1 MSGSA
6 PRRGR
11 GVAFAAITGAILLG
25 TVTVASVDPGAQAA
39 PDPID
44 QAKVRLAQLDEQTS
58 KVQEDYTEAQAA
70 LDKAQKDLDRSQR
83 DLKTQSDKVATMRK
97 ALGRVA
103 LSDYQSGGG
112 VSMTTQLVASGD
124 SGQFLSKLATIQNAT
139 ERTSV
144 QFQDFQAEQAR
155 LKSMKSQA
163 EADRATIESQRN
175 QQAKLLADAKKKEQE
190 AKQVVDRL
198 TAQQRA
204 ELKRQQAAEA
214 QAAAAHAVSRSA
226 GRPTDQ
232 QSALGQPSSSSTQST
247 QASQTGSQVPIPDPS
262 HGVSSRAQSALN
274 FALAQL
280 GKPYIW
286 GGTGPTGYDCSGLM
300 MASWGKAGVSLP
312 RTAAAQYAAGTPVST
327 SDLQPGDLVF
337 FYPGITH
344 VGMYIGDGKFIHAS
358 SPRTGIKVSVLAQQ
372 PSYQGARRFG

>member
-25 TVTVASVDPGAQAA
+25 TVASVDPGAQAA

-232 QSALGQPSSSSTQST
+232 QSALGQPSSSSTQ
-247 QASQTGSQVPIPDPS
+247 ASQTGSQVPIPDPS
-262 HGVSSRAQSALN
+262 HGVSSRAQSALS

>member
-1 MSGSA
+1 MSGGA

-25 TVTVASVDPGAQAA
+25 TVASVDPGAQAA

-232 QSALGQPSSSSTQST
+232 QSALGQPSSSSTQ
-247 QASQTGSQVPIPDPS
+247 ASQTGSQVPIPDPS

-327 SDLQPGDLVF
+327 SDLQPGDLVL

>member
-25 TVTVASVDPGAQAA
+25 TVASVDPGAQAA

-124 SGQFLSKLATIQNAT
+124 SGQFLSKLATIQNVT

-204 ELKRQQAAEA
+204 ELKCQQAAEA

-232 QSALGQPSSSSTQST
+232 QSALGQPSSSST

-286 GGTGPTGYDCSGLM
+286 GGTGPTDYDCSGLM

>member
-11 GVAFAAITGAILLG
+11 GVAFAAIMGAILLG
-25 TVTVASVDPGAQAA
+25 TVASVDPGAQAA

-124 SGQFLSKLATIQNAT
+124 SGQFLSKLATIQNVT

-232 QSALGQPSSSSTQST
+232 QSALGQPSSSST

-372 PSYQGARRFG
+372 SSYQGARRFG

>member
-25 TVTVASVDPGAQAA
+25 TVASVDPGAQAA

-83 DLKTQSDKVATMRK
+83 DLKAQSDKVATMRK

-124 SGQFLSKLATIQNAT
+124 SGQFLSKLATIQNVT

-232 QSALGQPSSSSTQST
+232 QSALGQPSSSSTQ
-247 QASQTGSQVPIPDPS
+247 ASQTGSQVPIPDPS

-312 RTAAAQYAAGTPVST
+312 STAAAQYAAGTPVST

>member
-1 MSGSA
+1 VSGSA

-25 TVTVASVDPGAQAA
+25 TVASVDPGAQAA

-112 VSMTTQLVASGD
+112 VSMATQLVASGD
-124 SGQFLSKLATIQNAT
+124 SGQFLSKLATIQNVT

-175 QQAKLLADAKKKEQE
+175 QQAKLLAAAKKKEQE

-204 ELKRQQAAEA
+204 ELERQQAAEA
-214 QAAAAHAVSRSA
+214 QAAAAHAVSRST

-232 QSALGQPSSSSTQST
+232 QSALGQPSSSSTQ
-247 QASQTGSQVPIPDPS
+247 ASQTGSQVPSPDPS
-262 HGVSSRAQSALN
+262 HGVSSRAQRALT

-344 VGMYIGDGKFIHAS
+344 VGMYIGNGKFIHAS

-372 PSYQGARRFG
+372 SSYQGARRFG

>member
-25 TVTVASVDPGAQAA
+25 TVASVDPGAQAA

-124 SGQFLSKLATIQNAT
+124 SGQFLSKLATIQNVT

-232 QSALGQPSSSSTQST
+232 QSALGQPSSSSTQ
-247 QASQTGSQVPIPDPS
+247 ASQTGSQVPIPDPS

-286 GGTGPTGYDCSGLM
+286 GGTGPTDYDCSGLM

-372 PSYQGARRFG
+372 SSYQGARRFG

>member
-25 TVTVASVDPGAQAA
+25 TVASVDPGAQAA

-44 QAKVRLAQLDEQTS
+44 QAKVRLVQLDEQTS

-232 QSALGQPSSSSTQST
+232 QSALGQPSSSSTQ
-247 QASQTGSQVPIPDPS
+247 ASQTGSQVPIPDPS

>member
-11 GVAFAAITGAILLG
+11 GVALAAITGAILLG
-25 TVTVASVDPGAQAA
+25 TVASVDPGAQAA

-124 SGQFLSKLATIQNAT
+124 SGQFLSKLATIQNVT

-232 QSALGQPSSSSTQST
+232 QSALGQPSSSSTQ
-247 QASQTGSQVPIPDPS
+247 ASQTGSQVPIPDPS

-286 GGTGPTGYDCSGLM
+286 GGTGPTDYDCSGLM

>member
-25 TVTVASVDPGAQAA
+25 TVASVDPGAQAA

-124 SGQFLSKLATIQNAT
+124 SGQFLSKLATIQNVT

-232 QSALGQPSSSSTQST
+232 QSALGQPSSSSTQ
-247 QASQTGSQVPIPDPS
+247 ASQTGSQVPIPDPS
-262 HGVSSRAQSALN
+262 HGVSSRAQSALS

-286 GGTGPTGYDCSGLM
+286 GGTGPTDYDCSGLM

>member
-11 GVAFAAITGAILLG
+11 GVAFAAIMGAILLG
-25 TVTVASVDPGAQAA
+25 TVASVDPGAQAA

-124 SGQFLSKLATIQNAT
+124 SGQFLSKLATIQNVT

-232 QSALGQPSSSSTQST
+232 QSALGQPSSSST

>member
-25 TVTVASVDPGAQAA
+25 TVASVDPGAQAA

-124 SGQFLSKLATIQNAT
+124 SGQFLSKLATIQNVT

-232 QSALGQPSSSSTQST
+232 QSALGQPSSSSTQ
-247 QASQTGSQVPIPDPS
+247 ASQTGSQVPIPDPS

-286 GGTGPTGYDCSGLM
+286 GGTGPTDYDCSGLM

-327 SDLQPGDLVF
+327 SDLQPGDLVL

>member
-11 GVAFAAITGAILLG
+11 GVAFAAITGAIFLG
-25 TVTVASVDPGAQAA
+25 TVASVDPGAQAA

-232 QSALGQPSSSSTQST
+232 QSALGQPSSSSTQ
-247 QASQTGSQVPIPDPS
+247 ASQTGSQVPIPDPS

-286 GGTGPTGYDCSGLM
+286 GGTGPTDYDCSGLM

>member
-25 TVTVASVDPGAQAA
+25 TVASVDPGAQAA

-163 EADRATIESQRN
+163 EADRARIESQRN

-232 QSALGQPSSSSTQST
+232 QSALGQPSSSST

>member
-25 TVTVASVDPGAQAA
+25 TVASVDPGAQAA

-124 SGQFLSKLATIQNAT
+124 SGQFLSKLATIQNVT

-163 EADRATIESQRN
+163 EADRAIIESQRN

-232 QSALGQPSSSSTQST
+232 QSALGQPSSSSTQ
-247 QASQTGSQVPIPDPS
+247 ASQTGSQVPIPDPS

-286 GGTGPTGYDCSGLM
+286 GGTGPTDYDCSGLM

>member
-11 GVAFAAITGAILLG
+11 GVAFAAIMGAILLG
-25 TVTVASVDPGAQAA
+25 TVASVDPGAQAA

-124 SGQFLSKLATIQNAT
+124 SGQFLSKLATIQNVT

-232 QSALGQPSSSSTQST
+232 QSALGQPSSSSTQ
-247 QASQTGSQVPIPDPS
+247 ASQTGSQVPIPDPS

-327 SDLQPGDLVF
+327 SDLQPGDLVL

-372 PSYQGARRFG
+372 SSYQGARRFG

>member
-25 TVTVASVDPGAQAA
+25 TVASVDPGAQAA

-232 QSALGQPSSSSTQST
+232 QSALGQPSSSSTQ
-247 QASQTGSQVPIPDPS
+247 ASQTGSQVPIPDPS

-286 GGTGPTGYDCSGLM
+286 GGTGPTDYDCSGLM

>member
-25 TVTVASVDPGAQAA
+25 TVASVDPGAQAA

-112 VSMTTQLVASGD
+112 VSMATQLVASGD
-124 SGQFLSKLATIQNAT
+124 SGQFLSKLATIQNVT

-232 QSALGQPSSSSTQST
+232 QSALGQPSSSSTQ
-247 QASQTGSQVPIPDPS
+247 ASQTGSQVPIPDPS
-262 HGVSSRAQSALN
+262 HGVSSRAQSALS

-286 GGTGPTGYDCSGLM
+286 GGTGPTDYDCSGLM

>member
-25 TVTVASVDPGAQAA
+25 TVASVDPGAQAA

-232 QSALGQPSSSSTQST
+232 QSALGQPSSSSTQ
-247 QASQTGSQVPIPDPS
+247 ASQTGSQVPIPDPS

>member
-11 GVAFAAITGAILLG
+11 GVAFAAIMGAILLG
-25 TVTVASVDPGAQAA
+25 TVASVDPGAQAA

-44 QAKVRLAQLDEQTS
+44 QAKVRLGQLDEQTS

-124 SGQFLSKLATIQNAT
+124 SGQFLSKLATIQNVT

-232 QSALGQPSSSSTQST
+232 QSALGQPSSSSTQ
-247 QASQTGSQVPIPDPS
+247 ASQTGSQVPIPDPS

-286 GGTGPTGYDCSGLM
+286 GGTGPTDYDCSGLM

-327 SDLQPGDLVF
+327 SDLQPGDLVL

>member
-11 GVAFAAITGAILLG
+11 GVAFAAIMGAILLG
-25 TVTVASVDPGAQAA
+25 TVASVDPGAQAA

-44 QAKVRLAQLDEQTS
+44 QAKVRLGQLDEQTS

-124 SGQFLSKLATIQNAT
+124 SGQFLSKLATIQNVT

-232 QSALGQPSSSSTQST
+232 QSALGQPSSSSTQ
-247 QASQTGSQVPIPDPS
+247 ASQTGSQVPIPDPS

-327 SDLQPGDLVF
+327 SDLQPGDLVL

>member
-11 GVAFAAITGAILLG
+11 GVAFAAIMGAILLG
-25 TVTVASVDPGAQAA
+25 TVASVDPGAQAA

-44 QAKVRLAQLDEQTS
+44 QAKVRLGQLDEQTS

-83 DLKTQSDKVATMRK
+83 DLKAQSDKVATMRK

-124 SGQFLSKLATIQNAT
+124 SGQFLSKLATIQNVT

-232 QSALGQPSSSSTQST
+232 QSALGQPSSSSTQ
-247 QASQTGSQVPIPDPS
+247 ASQTGSQVPIPDPS
-262 HGVSSRAQSALN
+262 HGVSSRAQSALS

-327 SDLQPGDLVF
+327 SDLQPGDLVL

-372 PSYQGARRFG
+372 SSYQGARRFG

>member
-1 MSGSA
+1 MSGGA

-25 TVTVASVDPGAQAA
+25 TVASVDPGAQAA

-58 KVQEDYTEAQAA
+58 KVQEDYTEAQTA

-83 DLKTQSDKVATMRK
+83 DLKAQSDKVATMRK

-112 VSMTTQLVASGD
+112 VSMATQLVASGD
-124 SGQFLSKLATIQNAT
+124 SGQFLSKLATIQNVT

-204 ELKRQQAAEA
+204 ELERQQTAEA
-214 QAAAAHAVSRSA
+214 QAAAAHAVSRST
-226 GRPTDQ
+226 GRLTDQ
-232 QSALGQPSSSSTQST
+232 QSALGQPSSSSTQ
-247 QASQTGSQVPIPDPS
+247 ASQAGSQVPIPDPS

-372 PSYQGARRFG
+372 SSYQGARRFG

>member
-1 MSGSA
+1 MSGGA

-25 TVTVASVDPGAQAA
+25 TVASVDPGAQAA

-83 DLKTQSDKVATMRK
+83 DLKAQSDKVATMRK

-124 SGQFLSKLATIQNAT
+124 SGQFLSKLATIQNVT

-204 ELKRQQAAEA
+204 ELERQQTAEA
-214 QAAAAHAVSRSA
+214 QAAAAHAVSRST

-232 QSALGQPSSSSTQST
+232 QSALGQPSSSSTQ
-247 QASQTGSQVPIPDPS
+247 ASQAGSQVPIPDPS
-262 HGVSSRAQSALN
+262 HGVSSRAQSALS

-344 VGMYIGDGKFIHAS
+344 VGMYIGGGRYVHAS
-358 SPRTGIKVSVLAQQ
+358 NPRTGIKVSVLTQ
-372 PSYQGARRFG
+372 STSFQGARRFG

>member
-25 TVTVASVDPGAQAA
+25 TVASVDPGAQAA

-124 SGQFLSKLATIQNAT
+124 SGQFLSKLATIQNVT

-204 ELKRQQAAEA
+204 ELERQQAAEA
-214 QAAAAHAVSRSA
+214 QAAAAHAVSRST

-232 QSALGQPSSSSTQST
+232 QSALGQPSSSST

-300 MASWGKAGVSLP
+300 MVSWGKAGVSLP
-312 RTAAAQYAAGTPVST
+312 APRLLSTQPAPPYRPPICSRATWSSSTRALPMSVCTSVMASLFTPPVRELVS
-327 SDLQPGDLVF
+327 
-337 FYPGITH
+337 
-344 VGMYIGDGKFIHAS
+344 K
-358 SPRTGIKVSVLAQQ
+358 SP
-372 PSYQGARRFG
+372 F

>member
-25 TVTVASVDPGAQAA
+25 TVASVDPGAQAA

-83 DLKTQSDKVATMRK
+83 DLKIQSDKVATMRK

-124 SGQFLSKLATIQNAT
+124 SGQFLSKLATIQNVT

-232 QSALGQPSSSSTQST
+232 QSALGQPSSSSTQ
-247 QASQTGSQVPIPDPS
+247 ASQTGSQVPIPDPS

-286 GGTGPTGYDCSGLM
+286 GGTGPTDYDCSGLM

-372 PSYQGARRFG
+372 SSYQGARRFG

>member
-25 TVTVASVDPGAQAA
+25 TVASVDPGAQAA

-83 DLKTQSDKVATMRK
+83 DLKIQSDKVATMRK

-124 SGQFLSKLATIQNAT
+124 SGQFLSKLATIQNVT

-232 QSALGQPSSSSTQST
+232 QSALGQPSSSSTQ
-247 QASQTGSQVPIPDPS
+247 ASQTGSQVPIPDPS

-286 GGTGPTGYDCSGLM
+286 GGTGPTDYDCSGLM

>member
-1 MSGSA
+1 MSGGA

-25 TVTVASVDPGAQAA
+25 TVASVDPGAQAA

-124 SGQFLSKLATIQNAT
+124 SGQFLSKLATIQNVT

-232 QSALGQPSSSSTQST
+232 QSALGQPSSSSTQ
-247 QASQTGSQVPIPDPS
+247 ASQTGSQVPIPDPS

-327 SDLQPGDLVF
+327 SDLQPGDLVL

>member
-25 TVTVASVDPGAQAA
+25 TVASVDPGAQAA

-124 SGQFLSKLATIQNAT
+124 SGQFLSKLATIQNVT

-204 ELKRQQAAEA
+204 ELERQQAAEA
-214 QAAAAHAVSRSA
+214 QAAAAHAVSRST

-232 QSALGQPSSSSTQST
+232 QSALGQPSSSSTQ
-247 QASQTGSQVPIPDPS
+247 ASQAGSQVPIPDPS

-312 RTAAAQYAAGTPVST
+312 RTAAAQYAAGTSVST

>member
-25 TVTVASVDPGAQAA
+25 TVASVDPGAQAA

-124 SGQFLSKLATIQNAT
+124 SGQFLSKLATIQNVT

-232 QSALGQPSSSSTQST
+232 QSALGQPSSSSTQ
-247 QASQTGSQVPIPDPS
+247 ASQTGSQVPIPDPS
-262 HGVSSRAQSALN
+262 HGVSSRARSALN

>member
-25 TVTVASVDPGAQAA
+25 TVASVDPGAQAA

-232 QSALGQPSSSSTQST
+232 QSALGQPSSSSTQ
-247 QASQTGSQVPIPDPS
+247 ASQTGSQVPIPDSS

-286 GGTGPTGYDCSGLM
+286 GGTGPTDYDCSGLM

>member
-1 MSGSA
+1 MSGGA

-11 GVAFAAITGAILLG
+11 GVPFAAITGAILLG
-25 TVTVASVDPGAQAA
+25 TVASVDPGAQAA

-83 DLKTQSDKVATMRK
+83 DLKAQSDKVATMRK

-124 SGQFLSKLATIQNAT
+124 SGQFLSKLATIQNVT

-232 QSALGQPSSSSTQST
+232 QSALGQPSSSSTQ
-247 QASQTGSQVPIPDPS
+247 ASQTGSQVPIPDPS

-286 GGTGPTGYDCSGLM
+286 GGTGPTDYDCSGLM

>member
-25 TVTVASVDPGAQAA
+25 TVASVDPGAQAA

-124 SGQFLSKLATIQNAT
+124 SGQFLSKLATIQNVT

-232 QSALGQPSSSSTQST
+232 QSALGQPSSSST

>member
-25 TVTVASVDPGAQAA
+25 TVASVDPGAQAA

-83 DLKTQSDKVATMRK
+83 DLKIQSDKVATMRK

-124 SGQFLSKLATIQNAT
+124 SGQFLSKLATIQNVT

-232 QSALGQPSSSSTQST
+232 QSALGQPSSSST

>member
-25 TVTVASVDPGAQAA
+25 TVASVDPGAQAA

-124 SGQFLSKLATIQNAT
+124 SGQFLSKLATIQNVT

-232 QSALGQPSSSSTQST
+232 QSALGQPSSSSTQ
-247 QASQTGSQVPIPDPS
+247 ASQAGSQVPIPDPS

>member
-25 TVTVASVDPGAQAA
+25 TVASVDPGAQAA

-83 DLKTQSDKVATMRK
+83 DLKTQSDKVATK

-124 SGQFLSKLATIQNAT
+124 SGQFLSKLATIQNVT

-232 QSALGQPSSSSTQST
+232 QSALGQPSSSST

>member
-25 TVTVASVDPGAQAA
+25 TVASVDPGAQAA

-112 VSMTTQLVASGD
+112 VSMTTQLVVSGD
-124 SGQFLSKLATIQNAT
+124 SGQFLSKLATIQNVT

-232 QSALGQPSSSSTQST
+232 QSALGQPSSSSTQ
-247 QASQTGSQVPIPDPS
+247 ASQTGSQVPIPDPS

-286 GGTGPTGYDCSGLM
+286 GGTGPTDYDCSGLM